1 MPPFANI
8 RDRGQLFRQ
17 IINVDVPEI
26 RGSRWS
32 AEFLDFIKQCLKRD
46 PAERMTMDRLL
57 FEHSFLAGLDVARC
71 KAAWQ
76 KDVERFRQ
84 RRDIE

>member
-8 RDRGQLFRQ
+8 RDRARLTHH

-26 RGSRWS
+26 KGTRWS
-32 AEFLDFIKQCLKRD
+32 PEFLDFIRQCLKRD
-46 PAERMTMDRLL
+46 PEERMTMDRLL
-57 FEHSFLAGLDVARC
+57 YEHSFLAGLDVARC

-76 KDVERFRQ
+76 NDVERFRQ
-84 RRDIE
+84 RGGA

>member
-8 RDRGQLFRQ
+8 RDRGQLTYN

-32 AEFLDFIKQCLKRD
+32 AEFLDLIKQCLKRE
-46 PAERMTMDRLL
+46 PAERWTMDRLL
-57 FEHSFLAGLDVARC
+57 YEHRFLAGLDVARC

-76 KDVERFRQ
+76 SDVERFRQ
-84 RRDIE
+84 RRDTE